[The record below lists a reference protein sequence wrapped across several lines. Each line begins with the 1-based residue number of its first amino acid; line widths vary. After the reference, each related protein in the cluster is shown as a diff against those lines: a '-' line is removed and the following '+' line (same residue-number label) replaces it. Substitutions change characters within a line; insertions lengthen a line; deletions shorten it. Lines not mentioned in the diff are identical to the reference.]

1 MYNIYINNCDPTIF
15 IIKTMDKT
23 TLDQNAGQR
32 QLNSKY
38 DKDYALNSP
47 DKRGYRIGTY
57 EYPNGL
63 RQAEDLQHYVA
74 FYINVRD
81 KSTGGKTN
89 PDNINN
95 FIGNDSNKQ
104 IAEAGVKEQLNENLR
119 SADSARISEN
129 DAKAAVTTGLNNA
142 GKIAAV
148 GTIIG
153 GVGLG
158 SKLRDIPGLTVK
170 ALAAG
175 VIART
180 AVRMLEKLN
189 LKDFRP
195 GTTSRLKEVI
205 TLHVEEKPSVKYG
218 TNYTDKDMGALTGLL
233 VQGSAAAA
241 AGNLNKVAPEIQ
253 ARFISELI
261 KLPALGSG
269 GGVLNDLR
277 ELSTRQKTNP
287 FREVLFESVD
297 YRTFNF
303 RYRFYP
309 KNQDE
314 TNKIQKIIEM
324 FKIHMHPEITPSKLF
339 YIYPSEFDI
348 QYFYK
353 DRANPYV
360 HNFARCAL
368 TDMSVDYGG
377 EQFNTFRNGAPTEIG
392 LTLTFRELQQL
403 DSEAIKNYGY

>member
-1 MYNIYINNCDPTIF
+1 
-15 IIKTMDKT
+15 MDKNT
-23 TLDQNAGQR
+23 EDKNTGQR

-38 DKDYALNSP
+38 DGDYAFNSP

-63 RQAEDLQHYVA
+63 RQAEDLQHYIA

-81 KSTGGKTN
+81 KSTGGKTEN
-89 PDNINN
+89 PNK
-95 FIGNDSNKQ
+95 FIGNDPNKQ

-119 SADSARISEN
+119 SAQSARISEN
-129 DAKAAVTTGLNNA
+129 DAKNAVSTIANNA
-142 GKIAAV
+142 GTIVAA

-153 GVGLG
+153 GIGLG
-158 SKLRDIPGLTVK
+158 TKLRDIPGLTVK
-170 ALAAG
+170 AAAAGLAAR
-175 VIART
+175 V
-180 AVRMLEKLN
+180 AVRMLQKLN
-189 LKDFRP
+189 LQNFLP

-218 TNYTDKDMGALTGLL
+218 INYTDKDMGALTGLL

-241 AGNLNKVAPEIQ
+241 AGNLNKIAPEIQ

-261 KLPALGSG
+261 KLPALRG
-269 GGVLNDLR
+269 GGGTLNDIR
-277 ELSTRQKTNP
+277 ELSTREKTNP

-309 KNQDE
+309 KNQNE
-314 TNKIQKIIEM
+314 TDKIKKIIEL
-324 FKIHMHPEITPSKLF
+324 FKIHMHPELTKSKLF

-353 DRANPYV
+353 DKANPYV
-360 HNFARCAL
+360 HKFARCAL

-392 LTLTFRELQQL
+392 LTLTFRELEQL
-403 DSEAIKNYGY
+403 DSEAIKEYEY

>member
-1 MYNIYINNCDPTIF
+1 
-15 IIKTMDKT
+15 MDKNT
-23 TLDQNAGQR
+23 EDKNTGQR

-38 DKDYALNSP
+38 DEDYAFNSP

-63 RQAEDLQHYVA
+63 RQAEDLQHYIA

-81 KSTGGKTN
+81 KSTGGKTEN
-89 PDNINN
+89 PNK
-95 FIGNDSNKQ
+95 FIGNDPNKQ

-119 SADSARISEN
+119 SAQSARISEN
-129 DAKAAVTTGLNNA
+129 DAKNAVSTIANNA
-142 GKIAAV
+142 GTIVAA

-153 GVGLG
+153 GIGLG
-158 SKLRDIPGLTVK
+158 TKLRDIPGLTVK
-170 ALAAG
+170 AAAAGLAAR
-175 VIART
+175 V
-180 AVRMLEKLN
+180 AVRMLQKLN
-189 LKDFRP
+189 LQNFLP

-218 TNYTDKDMGALTGLL
+218 INYTDKDMGALTGLL

-241 AGNLNKVAPEIQ
+241 AGNLNKIAPEIQ

-261 KLPALGSG
+261 KLPALRG
-269 GGVLNDLR
+269 GGGGTLNDIR
-277 ELSTRQKTNP
+277 ELSTREKTNP

-309 KNQDE
+309 KNQNE
-314 TNKIQKIIEM
+314 TDKIKKIIEL
-324 FKIHMHPEITPSKLF
+324 FKIHMHPELTKSKLF

-353 DRANPYV
+353 DKANPYV
-360 HNFARCAL
+360 HKFARCAL

-392 LTLTFRELQQL
+392 LTLTFRELEQL
-403 DSEAIKNYGY
+403 DSEAIKAYEY